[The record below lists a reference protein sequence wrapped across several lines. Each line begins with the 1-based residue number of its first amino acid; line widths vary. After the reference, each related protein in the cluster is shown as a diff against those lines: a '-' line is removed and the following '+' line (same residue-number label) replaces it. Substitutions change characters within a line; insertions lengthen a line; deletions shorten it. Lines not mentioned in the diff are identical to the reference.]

1 VGILA
6 AIFAA
11 ALMQDL
17 SYTLKTVLVSRG
29 RRPLAVA
36 ADISAMLASS
46 LYLILT
52 ASVTIRSGLSL
63 ATVEAFVAIAVG
75 GACGTFAG
83 MLLADWLE
91 IRLAPGEPRSEKLF
105 DQPRKGLE
113 DFLRRGA
120 SALRSSVRNKLNG
133 WNVGLNP
140 NVRPG
145 MSLGSEVAS
154 AERRLS

>member
-1 VGILA
+1 VGLLA

-17 SYTLKTVLVSRG
+17 SYTLKTVLVSHG
-29 RRPLAVA
+29 RRTLAVA

-63 ATVEAFVAIAVG
+63 ATVEAFVAIAIG

-91 IRLAPGEPRSEKLF
+91 IRLAPREPGQQELVDHPHIDMNDS
-105 DQPRKGLE
+105 
-113 DFLRRGA
+113 LRRGA
-120 SALRSSVRNKLNG
+120 SAMRWSVRNKLHG
-133 WNVGLNP
+133 WNQALSPTIN
-140 NVRPG
+140 RP
-145 MSLGSEVAS
+145 
-154 AERRLS
+154 

>member
-1 VGILA
+1 MGLLA
-6 AIFAA
+6 PIFAA

-29 RRPLAVA
+29 RRTLAVA

-63 ATVEAFVAIAVG
+63 ATVEAFVAIAIG

-91 IRLAPGEPRSEKLF
+91 IRWAPREPGPQELVDHRHIDMKAL
-105 DQPRKGLE
+105 
-113 DFLRRGA
+113 LRRGA
-120 SALRSSVRNKLNG
+120 SAMRGSVRTKLRR
-133 WNVGLNP
+133 WNLALTPTIN
-140 NVRPG
+140 RP
-145 MSLGSEVAS
+145 
-154 AERRLS
+154 

>member
-1 VGILA
+1 MGILA

-29 RRPLAVA
+29 RRTLAVA

-52 ASVTIRSGLSL
+52 ASVTIRSGLSV
-63 ATVEAFVAIAVG
+63 ATVEAFVAIAIG

-91 IRLAPGEPRSEKLF
+91 IRLAPREPGPQELVDHPHIDMKAS
-105 DQPRKGLE
+105 
-113 DFLRRGA
+113 LRRGA
-120 SALRSSVRNKLNG
+120 SAMRWSVRNKLHG
-133 WNVGLNP
+133 WNLALTPTIN
-140 NVRPG
+140 RP
-145 MSLGSEVAS
+145 
-154 AERRLS
+154 

>member
-1 VGILA
+1 MALLA

-17 SYTLKTVLVSRG
+17 SYTLKTVLVTRG
-29 RRPLAVA
+29 RRTLAVA

-63 ATVEAFVAIAVG
+63 ATVEAFVAIAIG
-75 GACGTFAG
+75 GASGTFAG

-91 IRLAPGEPRSEKLF
+91 IRWAPREPEPQGLV
-105 DQPRKGLE
+105 DHPLTDMKGS
-113 DFLRRGA
+113 LRRGA
-120 SALRSSVRNKLNG
+120 SAMRWSVRNKLYR
-133 WNVGLNP
+133 WNLALTPTIN
-140 NVRPG
+140 RP
-145 MSLGSEVAS
+145 
-154 AERRLS
+154 